1 MIINAK
7 INPAIAKI
15 DPAERHFIHL
25 PFTSLRL
32 KGPPKRR
39 REVIEWWHVRS
50 TGYQYED
57 EIIGAAYAVE
67 ALQFLLTPGQENSP
81 LLSLVFAAMGKKKH
95 TDIERGFIKTLVGY
109 ARKGAE
115 ATALDE
121 SVLKT
126 EE

>member
-15 DPAERHFIHL
+15 DPAERHFLHL
-25 PFTSLRL
+25 PFTFPRH
-32 KGPPKRR
+32 KRNR
-39 REVIEWWHVRS
+39 VVIDWWHVRA

-81 LLSLVFAAMGKKKH
+81 LLSYVFAAMGKKKH

-115 ATALDE
+115 ATALHE
-121 SVLKT
+121 SVLKS

>member
-15 DPAERHFIHL
+15 DPAERHFLHL
-25 PFTSLRL
+25 PFTFLRI
-32 KGPPKRR
+32 KRGQ
-39 REVIEWWHVRS
+39 EVIDWWHVRS
-50 TGYQYED
+50 TGCQYED
-57 EIIGAAYAVE
+57 EIVGAAYAVE

-81 LLSLVFAAMGKKKH
+81 LLSHAFAAMGKKKH
-95 TDIERGFIKTLVGY
+95 TDIERGFIKTLIGY

-115 ATALDE
+115 ATALHE